1 MPIIIFCLRR
11 ELLWH
16 AFVEFLSSAI
26 PSVDI
31 HRLKYWIYNIVTSW
45 ISNKPK
51 NTSSNIISHTGKGHG
66 DPEKIPRN
74 KLLRCNICKQSPIV
88 LPTAA
93 GCDHYFCYYCIT
105 ATLISTSGEDFLC
118 PDCSS
123 QLKKEY
129 IDSPVHYKHKIDGI

>member
-1 MPIIIFCLRR
+1 M
-11 ELLWH
+11 
-16 AFVEFLSSAI
+16 EFLSSAI

-31 HRLKYWIYNIVTSW
+31 HRLKYWIYNTVTGW
-45 ISNKPK
+45 FLNNTK
-51 NTSSNIISHTGKGHG
+51 NTASKITSESRKGFVG
-66 DPEKIPRN
+66 PEKIPRK

-118 PDCSS
+118 PDCNS
-123 QLKKEY
+123 QLKREY
-129 IDSPVHYKHKIDGI
+129 IDPPSNYKHKMAGI

>member
-1 MPIIIFCLRR
+1 MIFLRR

-31 HRLKYWIYNIVTSW
+31 HRLKYWIYNTVTGW
-45 ISNKPK
+45 FSNTPR
-51 NTSSNIISHTGKGHG
+51 NTDSKIISQSRKGYG
-66 DPEKIPRN
+66 GPEQIPRN

-93 GCDHYFCYYCIT
+93 GCEHYFCYYCIT

-118 PDCSS
+118 PDCKS

-129 IDSPVHYKHKIDGI
+129 IDSPAHYKHKMDGI